1 MPQANDKYIV
11 FKRADWLRYEVE
23 GPPPTEVEDAVVI
36 RRQDIFAGP
45 AFHAYAACISM
56 VHSIYPMPPLDQD
69 ELDRVEALK
78 RSADYFHEQAVLADD
93 LAGAG
98 LAKLPD

>member
-1 MPQANDKYIV
+1 MSRHNDKYIV
-11 FKRADWLRYEVE
+11 FHREEWMNYVMADF
-23 GPPPTEVEDAVVI
+23 PPEVEDAVVI

-45 AFHAYAACISM
+45 AFHAYAACISISYQVLSM
-56 VHSIYPMPPLDQD
+56 IGDADQ
-69 ELDRVEALK
+69 LGLQK
-78 RSADYFHEQAVLADD
+78 IADYFHEQAVEADD